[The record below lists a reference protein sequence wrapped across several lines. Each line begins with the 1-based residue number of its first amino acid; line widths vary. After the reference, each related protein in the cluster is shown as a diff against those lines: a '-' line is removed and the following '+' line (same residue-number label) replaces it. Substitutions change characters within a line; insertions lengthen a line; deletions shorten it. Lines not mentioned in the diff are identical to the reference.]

1 MISKSLFI
9 NVAMIAISIGIVI
22 TYVEPTFSEISKLQ
36 EDISVY
42 QNEQKKVSEVNN
54 QLSSLIDVLT
64 SVYTDD
70 ERRLLTYMPDQIDPI
85 DVVRD
90 LSLISKEIGLTNISP
105 VFEGKNTEK
114 NQNREARGANIIQP
128 EEYRFSLS
136 AGGTYSQIKNLFLL
150 LEQNDYPFEVQSV
163 SLVSEE
169 EGVLFFAAILS
180 VYTYKDSATREE
192 IVF

>member
-114 NQNREARGANIIQP
+114 NQNREARGANTVQP
-128 EEYRFSLS
+128 EEYRFALS
-136 AGGTYSQIKNLFLL
+136 AGGTYRQIKNLFLL
-150 LEQNDYPFEVQSV
+150 LEQNDYPLEVQSL

-169 EGVLFFAAILS
+169 AGVLSLDAILS

>member
-114 NQNREARGANIIQP
+114 NQNREARGANTVQP
-128 EEYRFSLS
+128 EEYRFALS

-150 LEQNDYPFEVQSV
+150 LEQNDYPLEVQSL

-169 EGVLFFAAILS
+169 EGVLFFTATLS